1 LSYLLA
7 LLSAAFYGAA
17 DFLGGLAARGA
28 ATVAVVLVTQ
38 ASGLLVLALLL
49 PVLPDAVPAPR
60 DLWWGLAAG
69 VSGSVGVALLYRALA
84 IGTMAIVAPTTAVCA
99 VVIPVAA
106 GLLLGE
112 RPAVRALVGIAL
124 ALVAIVLVS
133 QQSELATSNTPAQEA
148 GVIGDW
154 AWEVGSSHPPV
165 ASPVRGVPR
174 GLGLALASGVA
185 IGFFFLSLAQTTMEA
200 GLWPLA
206 VARGASL
213 VLFGLVAVRR
223 VRLRMPRPV
232 FGIAVAGGILDM
244 VANALYLIAVREGPL
259 TAVVTLSSLYPA
271 STVLLARFVLH
282 ERLRAVQAVGIA
294 AALVAVVLVA
304 S

>member
-1 LSYLLA
+1 VAYVLA
-7 LLSAAFYGAA
+7 LLSAACYGAA

-49 PVLPDAVPAPR
+49 PVLPDVAPAPR
-60 DLWWGLAAG
+60 DLWLGAVAG
-69 VSGSVGVALLYRALA
+69 VTGSIGVALLYRALA

-99 VVIPVAA
+99 VVIPVVA
-106 GLLLGE
+106 GLLMGE
-112 RPAVRALVGIAL
+112 RPAVHALVGIAL

-133 QQSELATSNTPAQEA
+133 QQPAASATS
-148 GVIGDW
+148 G
-154 AWEVGSSHPPV
+154 PV
-165 ASPVRGVPR
+165 ARVPR
-174 GLGLALASGVA
+174 GLGLAVASGVA

-206 VARGASL
+206 VARSASL

-223 VRLRMPRPV
+223 VRLRMPWPV

-244 VANALYLIAVREGPL
+244 LANALYLIAVREGPS
-259 TAVVTLSSLYPA
+259 TVVVTLSSLYPA
-271 STVLLARFVLH
+271 STVLLARLVLH
-282 ERLRAVQAVGIA
+282 ERLHAVQSVGIA
-294 AALVAVVLVA
+294 AALVAVVLVV